1 MKKILLSFIS
11 VFFLLS
17 YLAAQDPTFT
27 KGDKVL
33 NLGVGFGS
41 TLYSGSYYYTQ
52 IPPVSA
58 SYEVGVADNIFEK
71 GVLGVGGYAGFSSY
85 KYDYSDSGW
94 KTYDFILGARAN
106 LHYPLVDKLDTYA
119 GLMLGYGIISNSYY
133 GTYNEDN
140 YSGSYSGL
148 QWALFIGGRY
158 YFKENLAAMAELGYG
173 VAVLNIGIAMKF

>member
-1 MKKILLSFIS
+1 MRKILLSFM
-11 VFFLLS
+11 VLFFVLAQV
-17 YLAAQDPTFT
+17 AAQEPTFI

-85 KYDYSDSGW
+85 KYDYADSGW
-94 KTYDFILGARAN
+94 KTYDFILGARGN
-106 LHYPLVDKLDTYA
+106 LHYPFVDKLDTYA
-119 GLMLGYGIISNSYY
+119 GLMLGYGIISNYYY
-133 GTYNEDN
+133 GDYDEYD
-140 YSGSYSGL
+140 YSGTSSGL
-148 QWALFIGGRY
+148 QWALFVGGRY
-158 YFKENLAAMAELGYG
+158 YFRKNLAAMAELGYG
-173 VAVLNIGIAMKF
+173 VAILNIGIAMKF